1 MCFDRSWLTCIYA
14 INQTVLAK
22 TMITPLALPKIVHL
36 LQNKLTHY
44 SEDTGAFIVASL
56 FHSTKT
62 TEATRLHL
70 SPQHKFF
77 IHDPKVNKLSHHNL
91 SNKHKC
97 KHGHWT
103 WSTSIIKKSK
113 TRREGL
119 YYSVQR
125 LQNGVHS
132 NNWRGSLS
140 YKKAWNLMLFMDS
153 VIFISMVRWE
163 SCKVLSDSI
172 NTSDENKLERRNI
185 TVTNITGCSR
195 NALEENFDVAHKC
208 KCNKWHLHHI
218 KFLNHYFTYII

>member
-1 MCFDRSWLTCIYA
+1 MVLWTPLQAFNNPDILSTFGLKSHLCILKMINLGKFIMCFDRSWLTCIYA

-62 TEATRLHL
+62 TEATRLNL

-77 IHDPKVNKLSHHNL
+77 SHDPKVNKLSHHNL

-125 LQNGVHS
+125 LQNGVHYRFS
-132 NNWRGSLS
+132 
-140 YKKAWNLMLFMDS
+140 
-153 VIFISMVRWE
+153 
-163 SCKVLSDSI
+163 
-172 NTSDENKLERRNI
+172 
-185 TVTNITGCSR
+185 
-195 NALEENFDVAHKC
+195 
-208 KCNKWHLHHI
+208 
-218 KFLNHYFTYII
+218 FL